1 MPQLVM
7 QYDYDPAEKLI
18 GELGDLS
25 GIKMMNTQILI
36 AVHMRPNKTQSG
48 MWLPENHMEEDRF
61 QGKSGLLIAAG
72 PQAFHQDGKWFQEGI
87 NFEIGKTWILFRPSD
102 GWNVTI
108 NGKPCRMLD
117 DVSIRA
123 VVNHPDMVF

>member
-7 QYDYDPAEKLI
+7 EYDKDPAEKLLE
-18 GELGDLS
+18 ELGDLS
-25 GIKMMNTQILI
+25 GIQLMNTQVLI
-36 AVHMRPNKTQSG
+36 AVHLRPNRTKSG
-48 MWLPENHMEEDRF
+48 LYLTDEHIDEDRF

-72 PQAFHQDGKWFQEGI
+72 PQAFHPDGKWFKEGI
-87 NFEIGKTWILFRPSD
+87 EFIVGKTWILFRPSD

-108 NGKPCRMLD
+108 HGKPCRMLD